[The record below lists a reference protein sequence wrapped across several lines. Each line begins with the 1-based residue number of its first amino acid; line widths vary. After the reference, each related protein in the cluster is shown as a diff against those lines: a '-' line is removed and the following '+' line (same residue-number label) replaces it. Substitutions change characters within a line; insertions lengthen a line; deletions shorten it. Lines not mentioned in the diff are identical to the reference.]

1 MQRPGAH
8 RGFTLIELVSVI
20 VILGILAAVA
30 LPGVLTVSS
39 AAHSAVVA
47 QTAGAFRSSL
57 LQAQIAYFVSGL
69 GGTQDN
75 LPGFANGGV
84 DFNAN
89 GFPVDAVNVG
99 GPQGQNGTA
108 ANNITNNN
116 AGRIR
121 CRRVFQGILAVAPPI
136 CGGTGGQG
144 VPCTS
149 SHGWESVVSGA
160 AGRCRYRYREDS
172 DATRQFDYDV
182 NSGGIAVVNP

>member
-1 MQRPGAH
+1 MRAPNPH
-8 RGFTLIELVSVI
+8 SGFTLVELVSVL

-30 LPGVLTVSS
+30 LPSFLSTVSI
-39 AAHSAVVA
+39 AHGALVG
-47 QTAGAFRSSL
+47 QTAGAFRSAL
-57 LQAQIAYFVSGL
+57 QQAQIAYLVSGL
-69 GGTQDN
+69 SGIQDN
-75 LPGFANGGV
+75 VPGFANGGV

-89 GFPVDAVNVG
+89 GFPVDAVNTG
-99 GPQGQNGTA
+99 GPQGQNGAA

-149 SHGWESVVSGA
+149 SHVWEVTASGA
-160 AGRCRYRYREDS
+160 AGRCRYTYRKDS
-172 DATRQFDYDV
+172 TTRRFDYDV
-182 NSGGIAVVNP
+182 NSGGITLVNP